1 MRRSVAG
8 GAANRSCSDC
18 HGILSWLG
26 DEAEIRP
33 INEVHQH
40 LVAFPDRCVLP
51 GYRLP
56 ALHVPGKD
64 LVYRHRVF
72 SSRLGSRGP
81 RLAPRARKTLPS
93 GHRIC

>member
-1 MRRSVAG
+1 MSLEVRQIEVVQIVT
-8 GAANRSCSDC
+8 D
-18 HGILSWLG
+18 ILSWLG

-33 INEVHQH
+33 INEVPQH
-40 LVAFPDRCVLP
+40 LEAFPDRCVLP

-72 SSRLGSRGP
+72 SSRLGSRVRGL
-81 RLAPRARKTLPS
+81 RHAPANLYRV
-93 GHRIC
+93 GHRTY